1 MHVEQVRV
9 SRHNCQGIVC
19 INIMGNQLKESQYI
33 PRILHIF
40 HVLFCFILLRYNSV
54 LPIFF
59 SLLHR
64 HLSNR
69 VVTGWLN
76 CRSFCVVPECIAI
89 FTFAVFVIISGD
101 CNYPEHYL
109 YILEFVPAAYNNKT
123 IWLCAMSLRSV
134 SVPYITY
141 FKTKTLLLWRV
152 LLTGFWL
159 VEAEWRIY
167 ASLNWV
173 IIGSDNGL

>member
-1 MHVEQVRV
+1 M
-9 SRHNCQGIVC
+9 
-19 INIMGNQLKESQYI
+19 
-33 PRILHIF
+33 
-40 HVLFCFILLRYNSV
+40 
-54 LPIFF
+54 
-59 SLLHR
+59 
-64 HLSNR
+64 
-69 VVTGWLN
+69 TGRWN
-76 CRSFCVVPECIAI
+76 CRSFCAVPKCIAF

-101 CNYPEHYL
+101 CNYPEHYKYI
-109 YILEFVPAAYNNKT
+109 YILEFVPAAYDNKT

-159 VEAEWRIY
+159 IEAEWRIY

-173 IIGSDNGL
+173 IIGSDNGLSPVRRQAIIWTNAGILLIGPLGTTQWKFHRNWNIFIQVIAFKNVCKMASILSQPQWVNGMNTF